1 MRKIKLKVRKNMRE
15 NTKVMLSGLL
25 NFIDGIW
32 YASGGERLITF
43 TTNHVDKL
51 DPALIRRG
59 RMDRHIEMLY
69 CDFESF
75 KVLAKNY
82 LNLESHPL
90 FGAIESL
97 LEEINMTPADVAENL
112 MPKTVTEDASTCLG
126 CLIEAL
132 EIAKEEARGGSRAE
146 S

>member
-1 MRKIKLKVRKNMRE
+1 MVYGTL
-15 NTKVMLSGLL
+15 
-25 NFIDGIW
+25 
-32 YASGGERLITF
+32 AGGERLITF

-51 DPALIRRG
+51 EPALIRRG
-59 RMDRHIEMLY
+59 RMDRHIEMSC

-132 EIAKEEARGGSRAE
+132 EMAKEEARGGSRAE